1 MILLQGRLLVMKPE
15 SNSGGF
21 LQDTAQAQGLPFP
34 EMGGSLVFLACG
46 AGLTHEQESL
56 TVLSFSFLSCSSR
69 CIVVMCFLSCRLTV
83 ELPDETVESTTGA
96 LSSNAV
102 RSPRLPPLC
111 MFISTPLS
119 LLLVLPRG
127 DGSLLH
133 DDWPPGLD

>member
-1 MILLQGRLLVMKPE
+1 MIPSQGRLLVMRPE
-15 SNSGGF
+15 TSRGGF
-21 LQDTAQAQGLPFP
+21 LRDKAQAHSLPFP

>member
-1 MILLQGRLLVMKPE
+1 M
-15 SNSGGF
+15 F
-21 LQDTAQAQGLPFP
+21 LP
-34 EMGGSLVFLACG
+34 CG
-46 AGLTHEQESL
+46 AGFTHEQESL

-83 ELPDETVESTTGA
+83 KLPDETVESTTGA

>member
-1 MILLQGRLLVMKPE
+1 MILLQGRLLVLEPE
-15 SNSGGF
+15 SNSLGF
-21 LQDTAQAQGLPFP
+21 LQDVVQAHGLPFP

-46 AGLTHEQESL
+46 AGFTHEQESL

-83 ELPDETVESTTGA
+83 ELPDETVESTTGV

-119 LLLVLPRG
+119 LLLVLPSG